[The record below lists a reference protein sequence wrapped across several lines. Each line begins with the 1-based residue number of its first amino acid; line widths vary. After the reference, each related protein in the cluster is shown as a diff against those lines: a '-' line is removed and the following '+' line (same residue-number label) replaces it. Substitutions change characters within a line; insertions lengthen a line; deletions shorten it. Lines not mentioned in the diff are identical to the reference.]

1 MPTRLVEDMSYI
13 NLIPSITS
21 SNLSCMVVPNFL
33 MLLLAGQPSNRNAT
47 ACMAVQK
54 QWSRTFLHNDHQN
67 LEAIALSTVPM
78 IVRIRIYLQSYIMLW
93 RHVSGPLSVG
103 GDFMSR
109 MHQYAKPAPLSL
121 PAADSAPENSI
132 ALLAKDDISSALD
145 SVHGS
150 RNGHLGYRATYL
162 ANSSLATRSLNVL
175 SLTMSLSALCA
186 KRSAIR

>member
-1 MPTRLVEDMSYI
+1 
-13 NLIPSITS
+13 
-21 SNLSCMVVPNFL
+21 
-33 MLLLAGQPSNRNAT
+33 
-47 ACMAVQK
+47 
-54 QWSRTFLHNDHQN
+54 
-67 LEAIALSTVPM
+67 M

-121 PAADSAPENSI
+121 HATDSAPENSI
-132 ALLAKDDISSALD
+132 AIIAKDDISSALE

-162 ANSSLATRSLNVL
+162 GSDIMSDGVAMYLHWIGTSLRVSLVDVHTSNGVTVKKL
-175 SLTMSLSALCA
+175 
-186 KRSAIR
+186 IRP